1 MTPDQRYGRPTERSS
16 PSHPPVSRVV
26 GSRRTN
32 RRNGGRT
39 RWRLAR
45 CASLIEAQPAERFLA
60 CQDDD
65 KVIELDL
72 TFDNGDFPAGTA
84 YLSYGTDKVD

>member
-1 MTPDQRYGRPTERSS
+1 MT
-16 PSHPPVSRVV
+16 
-26 GSRRTN
+26 RR
-32 RRNGGRT
+32 
-39 RWRLAR
+39 RLAR
-45 CASLIEAQPAERFLA
+45 CASLLEPQHAERSLA

-65 KVIELDL
+65 EVIELDL